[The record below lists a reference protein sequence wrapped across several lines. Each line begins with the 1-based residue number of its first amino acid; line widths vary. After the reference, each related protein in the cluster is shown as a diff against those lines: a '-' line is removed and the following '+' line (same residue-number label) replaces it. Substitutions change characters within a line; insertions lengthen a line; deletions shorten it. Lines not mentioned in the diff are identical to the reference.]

1 MKMWAIIL
9 ALAIGMA
16 LLPGFRDKAEITG
29 KVVVT
34 AVGVD
39 VAEGKADSSGV
50 RVSVQAVETMKTA
63 GSLTEQEKNATE
75 VYAVEGRSI
84 AGSMQAFATQT
95 GRGAYILHNKVVA
108 LGMEAAKTVPLPRLL
123 DFFMRDH
130 ESRPTVN
137 VVICRGKAEELV
149 GMPSASYAI
158 PAEQLANLLTEGERQ
173 GGCVR
178 STLLEVERALSGMAD
193 AVLPIVRV
201 EGEEEKAMAVLDGAA
216 LFRNGVW
223 GGGAGC
229 IRHPGVSFHPEP
241 AGFLYLCA
249 GYGRGAG
256 NGGNPLLQN
265 KNRADQ
271 NRTDGALQPAGRMR
285 GRNPGGI
292 REYAAGCRAAP
303 ADRGTPGVDYRRGP
317 ARGGGGIGDRLWLR
331 YIGIG
336 PPDDA
341 EASRC
346 DPGL

>member
-123 DFFMRDH
+123 DFFMRD
-130 ESRPTVN
+130 
-137 VVICRGKAEELV
+137 
-149 GMPSASYAI
+149 
-158 PAEQLANLLTEGERQ
+158 
-173 GGCVR
+173 
-178 STLLEVERALSGMAD
+178 
-193 AVLPIVRV
+193 LPW
-201 EGEEEKAMAVLDGAA
+201 E
-216 LFRNGVW
+216 
-223 GGGAGC
+223 GGGAGGNALRQL
-229 IRHPGVSFHPEP
+229 RHS
-241 AGFLYLCA
+241 
-249 GYGRGAG
+249 
-256 NGGNPLLQN
+256 GGTTGQS
-265 KNRADQ
+265 
-271 NRTDGALQPAGRMR
+271 
-285 GRNPGGI
+285 
-292 REYAAGCRAAP
+292 
-303 ADRGTPGVDYRRGP
+303 ADRGREAGRLRPIHF
-317 ARGGGGIGDRLWLR
+317 AGGGTG
-331 YIGIG
+331 
-336 PPDDA
+336 A
-341 EASRC
+341 ERHGRC
-346 DPGL
+346 GAPHRAG

>member
-158 PAEQLANLLTEGERQ
+158 RRNNW
-173 GGCVR
+173 
-178 STLLEVERALSGMAD
+178 
-193 AVLPIVRV
+193 PI
-201 EGEEEKAMAVLDGAA
+201 
-216 LFRNGVW
+216 
-223 GGGAGC
+223 C
-229 IRHPGVSFHPEP
+229 
-241 AGFLYLCA
+241 
-249 GYGRGAG
+249 
-256 NGGNPLLQN
+256 
-265 KNRADQ
+265 
-271 NRTDGALQPAGRMR
+271 
-285 GRNPGGI
+285 
-292 REYAAGCRAAP
+292 
-303 ADRGTPGVDYRRGP
+303 
-317 ARGGGGIGDRLWLR
+317 
-331 YIGIG
+331 
-336 PPDDA
+336 
-341 EASRC
+341 
-346 DPGL
+346 